1 MNKLLLSEKRIY
13 LYLSVLLW
21 IYLWLRAI
29 FIPIAH
35 DEVATFFYY
44 VHTGKFF
51 PFFSH
56 WDTNNHYLNSAL
68 TWVSYRI
75 FGSSALSL
83 RIPNLLFA
91 LLFFYYCYKI
101 SKEIR
106 HPFLRWTFI
115 LSLCFAHSF
124 LEFFAISRGYG
135 ISMALLFGAIWY
147 LINFIKTNRLRNVGL
162 CLIFMML
169 ATYSNLALIST
180 FLIILFL
187 ILVYAILNEKLFAGK
202 DRKVLALLFFLGF
215 VPIGFLGLILIRL
228 KLNGNLWA
236 GSANGLWNATV
247 RTLIKLITTSDAPIF
262 SYFVVFYFIVAC
274 LLFLVLIIIEWKQKF
289 FQNSSTVFFYLLT
302 GNLVAITILGNAFK
316 VNYPEDRIALYY
328 FPLFLGCFLF
338 LLDQAKALKK
348 FHLQLL
354 LVIPLFF
361 LPVQFFMRFNLTYL
375 SFYIDDNIPYRFY
388 DKVSA
393 DWQPGTLPPTIGG
406 NKGRHF
412 CWSYLDF
419 RKGGKLSDVYSSSY
433 PGYETDFQIVDINT
447 NPGWRNY
454 YDSVDYDKY
463 SGRHLLKRKFP
474 LKKVFISGSG
484 IISSGG
490 EIRPEFFRFYEAKV
504 DSMVGKTLYLAYDMA
519 IDCNVKP
526 FVAWIVATINDRN
539 GKNLLYER
547 IPLDWLRTEWKGP
560 KNNFLNVMF
569 LSDLPPGSDNLVTYI
584 WNMDKVP
591 FRISNGMCSV
601 FKVIPDWK

>member
-1 MNKLLLSEKRIY
+1 MNKLLFSEKRIY
-13 LYLSVLLW
+13 LYLSIFLC

-29 FIPIAH
+29 FIPMSH

-68 TWVSYRI
+68 SWVSYHI

-91 LLFFYYCYKI
+91 PLFFFYCYKI
-101 SKEIR
+101 STEIR

-124 LEFFAISRGYG
+124 LEFFAVSRGYG
-135 ISMALLFGAIWY
+135 ISMALLFGAIWN
-147 LINFIKTNRLRNVGL
+147 LINFIRTNRLRYISL
-162 CLIFMML
+162 CLIFMMP
-169 ATYSNLALIST
+169 ATYANLALINT
-180 FLIILFL
+180 FL
-187 ILVYAILNEKLFAGK
+187 ILVFLILAYAILNEKMFAGK
-202 DRKVLALLFFLGF
+202 DNKVLARLFFLGF

-228 KLNGNLWA
+228 KLNGNLWG
-236 GSANGLWNATV
+236 GSLNGLWNATV
-247 RTLIKLITTSDAPIF
+247 RTLIQMITTSNAPIF
-262 SYFVVFYFIVAC
+262 SYFVVFYFVVSC
-274 LLFLVLIIIEWKQKF
+274 LLFLVLIIKGWKQKF
-289 FQNSSTVFFYLLT
+289 IQNSSTVFFYLLT
-302 GNLVAITILGNAFK
+302 GNLIAIIILGNVFK
-316 VNYPEDRIALYY
+316 INYPEDRIGLYF

-348 FHLQLL
+348 FHLNIL

-361 LPVQFFMRFNLTYL
+361 LPVQFFLRFNLTYL
-375 SFYIDDNIPYRFY
+375 SFYISDNIPHHFY
-388 DKVSA
+388 DKVYA
-393 DWQPGTLPPTIGG
+393 DRLPGTLPPTIGG
-406 NKGRHF
+406 YKGRHF

-419 RKGGKLSDVYSSSY
+419 RNGGRLSDIYSSNY
-433 PGYETDFQIVDINT
+433 PGYEADFQIVNVNE
-447 NPGWRNY
+447 NPGWRYY

-463 SGRHLLKRKFP
+463 SGRHLLKRRLP

-484 IISSGG
+484 TISTGG
-490 EIRPEFFRFYEAKV
+490 EIVSGFFSFYEAKV
-504 DSMVGKTLYLAYDMA
+504 DSLVGKTLYLTYDMA

-526 FVAWIVATINDRN
+526 FVAWIVATVNDSG

-560 KNNFLNVMF
+560 KNNFLNIMF
-569 LSDLPPGSDNLVTYI
+569 LSDLPPGSDKLATYI
-584 WNMDKVP
+584 WNMDNVP
-591 FRISNGMCSV
+591 FRISDGKCSV